1 MFIFFKTLNINVRF
15 SFLPIISNFWPLIE
29 ILEKFEIS
37 ISSILKSILII
48 VYKLMNNQQ
57 NKIITIQT
65 FANLIILQT

>member
-1 MFIFFKTLNINVRF
+1 MFFKTLNINVRF

-48 VYKLMNNQQ
+48 VYKLTNNQQ